1 MEVFLWWALSKC
13 HDTRAVNIDHRS
25 YLRSFRTET
34 SVLSPSLNMQ
44 VSVKYGMIK
53 LRNKNQGATCTSLHK
68 HQFYRPWAIQHWPC
82 LDFNVLYNHRRAVIF
97 SIRGINTNHNSSHRA
112 HSMNSR
118 FNSVFLSSKTLI
130 WKIGWSAS
138 ASCTKISSCQI
149 HLSPEHYYKQIISL
163 TFHNRDI
170 QWTAWAGNQQRG
182 KTWYR

>member
-1 MEVFLWWALSKC
+1 MEVFLWWGLGKC
-13 HDTRAVNIDHRS
+13 HDIMAVNIDIRS
-25 YLRSFRTET
+25 CPGGLE
-34 SVLSPSLNMQ
+34 L
-44 VSVKYGMIK
+44 
-53 LRNKNQGATCTSLHK
+53 K
-68 HQFYRPWAIQHWPC
+68 HQCCPPAKECRFQSSMGWSNWEIETQAATNTKILQTLNYPALTLTEFQCCVP
-82 LDFNVLYNHRRAVIF
+82 YNHRRAVIL

-149 HLSPEHYYKQIISL
+149 HLSPEHYYKQIIYL

-170 QWTAWAGNQQRG
+170 QWTAWAGNQRRG
-182 KTWYR
+182 KTWYM

>member
-1 MEVFLWWALSKC
+1 MHKSTL
-13 HDTRAVNIDHRS
+13 
-25 YLRSFRTET
+25 
-34 SVLSPSLNMQ
+34 
-44 VSVKYGMIK
+44 
-53 LRNKNQGATCTSLHK
+53 LHK
-68 HQFYRPWAIQHWPC
+68 HQFYRPWAIQLWQH
-82 LDFNVLYNHRRAVIF
+82 FNVLYNHRRAVIF
-97 SIRGINTNHNSSHRA
+97 SIMGINTNQDSSHRA

-118 FNSVFLSSKTLI
+118 FNSVCLSSKTLV

-182 KTWYR
+182 KTWYRIKEATWTNPAIEVHWDLFSHSHLNISTVFTRKENGVCSLLVEISSGECICTQQARNTKY